1 MSLQNI
7 GYMDTLT
14 NILANP
20 DQLWQYIKLYAVK
33 TGREATRMVLELY
46 YVVKA
51 PTTPVL
57 DKTIIVGALAYQLLP
72 KDLMSREKFGILGL
86 ADNVATL
93 AIAYNR
99 VKHRVTPEIRTKVE
113 DTLNQWF
120 GPVSLP

>member
-93 AIAYNR
+93 AVAYNR

-120 GPVSLP
+120 GTVSLP

>member
-1 MSLQNI
+1 
-7 GYMDTLT
+7 MDTLT

-20 DQLWQYIKLYAVK
+20 DQLWQYIKQYAVK
-33 TGREATRMVLELY
+33 AGREATRMVLELY

-51 PTTPVL
+51 PTTPVM

-72 KDLMSREKFGILGL
+72 KGLLSRNKFGILGL
-86 ADNVATL
+86 ADNVVTL

-99 VKHRVTPEIRTKVE
+99 VKHRVTPEIKTQVE

>member
-1 MSLQNI
+1 
-7 GYMDTLT
+7 MDTLT

-20 DQLWQYIKLYAVK
+20 DQLWQYIKQYAVK
-33 TGREATRMVLELY
+33 AGREATRMVLELY

-51 PTTPVL
+51 PTTPVM

-72 KDLMSREKFGILGL
+72 NDLLSRKKFGILGL

-99 VKHRVTPEIRTKVE
+99 IKRHVTPEIKTQVE

>member
-1 MSLQNI
+1 
-7 GYMDTLT
+7 MDTLT

-20 DQLWQYIKLYAVK
+20 DQLWQYIKQYAVK
-33 TGREATRMVLELY
+33 AGREATRMVLELY

-51 PTTPVL
+51 PATH
-57 DKTIIVGALAYQLLP
+57 KTIIVGALAYQLLP
-72 KDLMSREKFGILGL
+72 KDLLSRKNFGILGL

-99 VKHRVTPEIRTKVE
+99 VKHHVTPEIKTQVE

>member
-1 MSLQNI
+1 
-7 GYMDTLT
+7 MDTLT

-20 DQLWQYIKLYAVK
+20 DQLWQYIKQYAVK
-33 TGREATRMVLELY
+33 AGREATRMVLELY

-51 PTTPVL
+51 PTTPVM
-57 DKTIIVGALAYQLLP
+57 DKTIIVGAFAYQLLP
-72 KDLMSREKFGILGL
+72 KDLLSRNKFGILGL

-99 VKHRVTPEIRTKVE
+99 VKHHVTPEIKTQVE

-120 GPVSLP
+120 GPVCLP

>member
-1 MSLQNI
+1 
-7 GYMDTLT
+7 MDKITK
-14 NILANP
+14 ILAKT
-20 DQLWQYIKLYAVK
+20 DQVWQYIKQQVVK
-33 TGREATRMVLELY
+33 AGREATRMVLELY

-51 PTTPVL
+51 PTTPVM
-57 DKTIIVGALAYQLLP
+57 DKTIIVGALAYQLLL
-72 KDLMSREKFGILGL
+72 KNLLSREKFGILGL

-99 VKHRVTPEIRTKVE
+99 VKHHVTPEIKTQVE

>member
-1 MSLQNI
+1 
-7 GYMDTLT
+7 MDTLT

-20 DQLWQYIKLYAVK
+20 DQLWQYIKQYAVK
-33 TGREATRMVLELY
+33 AGREATRMVLELY

-72 KDLMSREKFGILGL
+72 KDLMSREKLGILGL

-93 AIAYNR
+93 PVAYNR
-99 VKHRVTPEIRTKVE
+99 VKHRVTPEIKTKVE
-113 DTLNQWF
+113 DILNQWF
-120 GPVSLP
+120 GPTRLP

>member
-20 DQLWQYIKLYAVK
+20 DQLWQYIKQYAVK
-33 TGREATRMVLELY
+33 AGREATRMVLELY